1 MKNEELF
8 IDLVKQEKHSTID
21 LVFDYE
27 KVKHV
32 VNDVLLLKNNNI
44 KEDLMLLLIKS
55 NQELLKEE
63 QFDKVFN
70 KFCHEFKKYI
80 EELGRVSSVMQ
91 YFVDDNYLNDSLLEK
106 MSKRIS
112 LDYVNHSESGI
123 TRDLADKIGQHF
135 DCQVIIDAMEYFGSY
150 TWKSNVYIN
159 QNSIYSGYSVDLLR
173 AFEKALSPC
182 PQSNK
187 NLIKFLKS
195 EEHIAVFDEMRKDLC
210 DAEILKL
217 NELENRLTKKQ
228 EKKSLSVKL

>member
-63 QFDKVFN
+63 QFDKLFN

-80 EELGRVSSVMQ
+80 DEHGKTSSVIQ
-91 YFVDDNYLNDSLLEK
+91 YFIDVDYLDDSLLEE

-135 DCQVIIDAMEYFGSY
+135 DCKVIIDAMEYFGSY
-150 TWKSNVYIN
+150 IWESNVYITP
-159 QNSIYSGYSVDLLR
+159 NSIYSNFSVSLLR
-173 AFEKALSPC
+173 AFEKALSPH

-187 NLIKFLKS
+187 NLIIFLKS
-195 EEHIAVFDEMRKDLC
+195 EEFLMKC
-210 DAEILKL
+210 
-217 NELENRLTKKQ
+217 
-228 EKKSLSVKL
+228 EKICAMPTF